1 MKPTIVLDTNLLI
14 AGRWNPR
21 SISMRILELVADGKV
36 DAVYSPQIK
45 DENLFILGKVK
56 APKEFLDKVLKFYDR
71 SRIIRPEKRITASVD
86 HSDNR
91 FLEAAVEG
99 GADYVVSSDHH
110 LLEVGEI
117 EGVRIVKPSHFLKI
131 IKV

>member
-1 MKPTIVLDTNLLI
+1 
-14 AGRWNPR
+14 
-21 SISMRILELVADGKV
+21 MRILELVADGKV

-71 SRIIRPEKRITASVD
+71 SRIIRPEKKITASVD
-86 HSDNR
+86 YSDNR

-99 GADYVVSSDHH
+99 GADFVVSSDHH
-110 LLEVGEI
+110 LLDVGEI
-117 EGVRIVKPSHFLKI
+117 EGVRIVKPTHFLKI
-131 IKV
+131 INV